1 MDDDNA
7 GEFGPLDTSVIPPGN
22 YAGAVGNELV
32 YAIDF
37 TGLKDFAQKCG
48 GIFLVSRE
56 INCSIKFQFIM
67 RSRMPTR

>member
-7 GEFGPLDTSVIPPGN
+7 GEFGPLDTRVIPPGN

-56 INCSIKFQFIM
+56 INYSIKFQFIM

>member
-1 MDDDNA
+1 MDDGTA
-7 GEFGPLDTSVIPPGN
+7 GEFGPWDTSVIPPGN

-37 TGLKDFAQKCG
+37 TGLKDFVQKCG
-48 GIFLVSRE
+48 GIFLVSRL
-56 INCSIKFQFIM
+56 NYSIIFQFIM

>member
-7 GEFGPLDTSVIPPGN
+7 GEFGPWDTSVIPPGN

-32 YAIDF
+32 YAFDF

-56 INCSIKFQFIM
+56 INYSIKFQFIM